1 MGKIEVDLA
10 RATSYPYRIPDHS
23 YVYQDGGIEPLTTEV
38 ERLDF
43 EDRTPVLAVGSNQ
56 SPEQLSRK
64 FVGTDWGMIP
74 VVRTDLKDFDVVY
87 SAHITAYGS
96 VAATLHQAPGVTVSL
111 FVNWLDDRQLERMHE
126 TELPNENYEYGRLT
140 GIEPLPETGPAVDDL
155 YVYNSQRGVFAP
167 EGEPITL
174 DEVPACNRYWP
185 SRTQPEIQT
194 LVRDHIAPGKPI
206 EEFIGESVTDGKMR
220 QQRSKKLAGGA
231 LRFSYSGYVPSGF

>member
-1 MGKIEVDLA
+1 MDKTEVDFA

-23 YVYQDGGIEPLTTEV
+23 YVYQDGGIEPLTTAV

-43 EDRTPVLAVGSNQ
+43 GGRTPVLAVGSNQ

-64 FVGTDWGMIP
+64 FAGADWGMIP

-111 FVNWLDDRQLERMHE
+111 FVNWLDDRQLNRMHE
-126 TELPNENYEYGRLT
+126 TELPNENYEYGCLT

-155 YVYNSQRGVFAP
+155 YVYNSRRGVFAP
-167 EGEPITL
+167 EGEPIAL
-174 DEVPACNRYWP
+174 EEVPARNRYWP
-185 SRTQPEIQT
+185 SRTQPEIQN

-206 EEFIGESVTDGKMR
+206 EEFIGKSVTDGKTR
-220 QQRSKKLAGGA
+220 QERSEIMANGA
-231 LRFSYSGYVPSGF
+231 LQFSFSGYVPSGF

>member
-43 EDRTPVLAVGSNQ
+43 EGRTPVLAVGSNQ

-64 FVGTDWGMIP
+64 FVGADWGMIP

-140 GIEPLPETGPAVDDL
+140 GIEPLPETGPCVDDL
-155 YVYNSQRGVFAP
+155 YVYNSRRGVFAP
-167 EGEPITL
+167 EGEPIGL
-174 DEVPACNRYWP
+174 DEVPARNRYWP

-194 LVRDHIAPGKPI
+194 LVRDHVAPGKPI
-206 EEFIGESVTDGKMR
+206 EDFIGESVTDGKMR
-220 QQRSKKLAGGA
+220 QQRSEKLAGGA